1 MKVDWSGHS
10 CKIAGKS
17 DIAPAKVLDWTS
29 QVRVTVSVVYDVAS
43 FCLDYARGF
52 WCFDSEDDERLKFLG
67 SKLNEMNISED
78 GRRLQFRVSV
88 KDGKTRIV
96 PFLASEV
103 LVSKWVK

>member
-1 MKVDWSGHS
+1 MKVDWYGHS
-10 CKIAGKS
+10 CGIAGKS

-29 QVRVTVSVVYDVAS
+29 KVKATVSNVRDVAS
-43 FCLDYARGF
+43 FCLDYEGGF
-52 WCFDSEDDERLKFLG
+52 WYLDSQDDERLKFLG

-78 GRRLQFRVSV
+78 GRRLQFGVSV
-88 KDGKTRIV
+88 EDGKTRIV